1 MGGKG
6 LINPCLP
13 EEILLEV
20 LERTCK
26 YTIDEEVFEEAKRLY
41 DEKIAQLS
49 TNKKEKKHN

>member
-1 MGGKG
+1 MGGKD

-41 DEKIAQLS
+41 DEKIAQQS